1 MRHYSGMNSLR
12 VDASVGDLRPS
23 GLGLLGRTTLLSE
36 LERLPVRS
44 LLGESQG
51 PPLYVDGFARAF
63 ASPITFTPFASVR
76 PCSARCT
83 FCSETL
89 QHRESQRLSASLRP
103 GPRYFAQLAAAL
115 RDLREVPLGMSL
127 SGLEQT
133 DDADSFEGV
142 LDAIG
147 VHRSEGAVTDVVLY
161 SNGSGLTE
169 ATTGARLL
177 PRLSEL
183 TRVELSRHSSV
194 QAAND
199 AIMRFRP
206 DVPVASME
214 RFAEVA
220 RGAAEFT
227 HVRLV
232 CVIQR
237 GGVDDSE
244 SLFAYLR
251 WAHSL
256 GVRDVVFRELS
267 RLGTLYRP
275 NRTLRLIEEGRV
287 SIESLF
293 RAAVGRDLVPVRA
306 TAGYYYWNVECAFE
320 DATVTFETS
329 DYTEMKR
336 LHRSDVVHKLVFHA
350 NGTLGADWDPD
361 REILRVYD

>member
-1 MRHYSGMNSLR
+1 
-12 VDASVGDLRPS
+12 
-23 GLGLLGRTTLLSE
+23 
-36 LERLPVRS
+36 
-44 LLGESQG
+44 
-51 PPLYVDGFARAF
+51 
-63 ASPITFTPFASVR
+63 
-76 PCSARCT
+76 
-83 FCSETL
+83 
-89 QHRESQRLSASLRP
+89 
-103 GPRYFAQLAAAL
+103 
-115 RDLREVPLGMSL
+115 MSL

-142 LDAIG
+142 LDAIR
-147 VHRSEGAVTDVVLY
+147 VHRSHGATVTDVVLY

-169 ATTGARLL
+169 VTTGARLL
-177 PRLSEL
+177 PRLSEV
-183 TRVELSRHSSV
+183 TRVELSRHSSA

-206 DVPVASME
+206 GVPVASME

-220 RGAAEFT
+220 RGAAEYT

-237 GGVDDSE
+237 GGVDDAE

-251 WAHSL
+251 WARSL

-275 NRTLRLIEEGRV
+275 NRTLRFIEDGRV

-293 RAAVGRDLVPVRA
+293 RAAMGRDLVPVRA

-320 DATVTFETS
+320 GATVTFETS

-336 LHRSDVVHKLVFHA
+336 LHCSDVVHKLVFHS
-350 NGTLGADWDPD
+350 NGTLSADWDPD
-361 REILRVYD
+361 REVLRVYE